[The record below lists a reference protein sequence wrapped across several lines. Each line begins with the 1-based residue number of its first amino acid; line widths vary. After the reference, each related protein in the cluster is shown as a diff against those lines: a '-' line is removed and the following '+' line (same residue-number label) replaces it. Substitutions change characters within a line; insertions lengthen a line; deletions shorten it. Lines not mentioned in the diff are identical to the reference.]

1 MQKGKYKLPISQRIY
16 LIAILK
22 GMMVTARHF
31 FRNVL
36 RPGQMPTI
44 SYPEMRRKYSPRFR
58 GLQILTVKENGD
70 IRCTACMLC
79 ATACPA
85 DCIHITAA
93 ESPDP
98 QVEKFPN
105 EFNIDMLRCVFCGM
119 CEEACPVDAIRMGP
133 TYELAN
139 FDRSDF
145 IFTKEE
151 LVKHGKNTV
160 SRVKH
165 H

>member
-1 MQKGKYKLPISQRIY
+1 MQKVKYSLPISQRVY

-22 GMMVTARHF
+22 GMMVTGRHF
-31 FRNVL
+31 LKNLL

-44 SYPEMRRKYSPRFR
+44 NYPEIRRKYSSRFR
-58 GLQILTVKENGD
+58 GLQILTVKENGEL
-70 IRCTACMLC
+70 RCTACMLC

-85 DCIHITAA
+85 ACIHITAA
-93 ESPDP
+93 EHPDP
-98 QVEKFPN
+98 RVEKFPL

-119 CEEACPVDAIRMGP
+119 CEEAFPVDAIRMGP

-151 LVKHGKNTV
+151 LVKHGNFTQSK
-160 SRVKH
+160 VKH